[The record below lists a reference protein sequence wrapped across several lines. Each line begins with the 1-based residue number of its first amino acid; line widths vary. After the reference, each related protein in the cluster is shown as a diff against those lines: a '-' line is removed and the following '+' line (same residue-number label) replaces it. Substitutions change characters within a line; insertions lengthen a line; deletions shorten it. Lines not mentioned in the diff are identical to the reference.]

1 MTTQSAILVWRS
13 DEAPEEYKALNT
25 FDFAEWIV
33 FVPDSF
39 GPFPLWLESSPFVSG
54 YTVSRSISV
63 EGGTVVITCPM

>member
-39 GPFPLWLESSPFVSG
+39 GPLPRWMESPPFAPVFS
-54 YTVSRSISV
+54 YSRSIPV
-63 EGGTVVITCPM
+63 EGGTVVITSPT